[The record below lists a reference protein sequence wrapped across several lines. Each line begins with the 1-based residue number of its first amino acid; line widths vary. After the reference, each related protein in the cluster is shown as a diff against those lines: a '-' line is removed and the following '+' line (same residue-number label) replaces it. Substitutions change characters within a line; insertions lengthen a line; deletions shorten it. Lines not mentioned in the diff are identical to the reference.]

1 MPVVRHRFG
10 DFLQPGVRWIFL
22 GTFNPEA
29 SCNPAH
35 FYYSRPQNHF
45 WRLLPEVFGMPSLK
59 NASTDEK
66 IAFSR
71 LMKVGFIDL
80 IRTVDVPSG
89 SECTYDD
96 AYIDNKVAEW
106 NDVISHL
113 TNLQTVEK
121 VLFTRK
127 SFQDIPNIR
136 KQIVEIQSFCVEKGI
151 AFSFLPTP
159 ARIYSAEKLGEWRR
173 MIIG

>member
-1 MPVVRHRFG
+1 MVRHRFG
-10 DFLQPGVRWIFL
+10 EFLPPGVRWIFM

-59 NASTDEK
+59 NASYKEK

-71 LMKVGFIDL
+71 HKKVGFIDL
-80 IRTVDVPSG
+80 IRSVEVPIG
-89 SECTYDD
+89 SECTYED
-96 AYIDNKVAEW
+96 AFIDNKVAEW
-106 NDVISHL
+106 NDVFSLLSNIK
-113 TNLQTVEK
+113 TVEQ

-127 SFQDIPNIR
+127 SFKDIPNIR
-136 KQIVEIQSFCVEKGI
+136 KRIEEVHSFCVQSDIK
-151 AFSFLPTP
+151 FSLLPTP
-159 ARIYSAEKLGEWRR
+159 ARIYSDKKLNIWQKNIL
-173 MIIG
+173 M